1 MEGKIRGRMEEQGG
15 RFFLVYF
22 FLVQTI
28 GLVVDEFH
36 CANDLVE

>member
-1 MEGKIRGRMEEQGG
+1 MEEQGG